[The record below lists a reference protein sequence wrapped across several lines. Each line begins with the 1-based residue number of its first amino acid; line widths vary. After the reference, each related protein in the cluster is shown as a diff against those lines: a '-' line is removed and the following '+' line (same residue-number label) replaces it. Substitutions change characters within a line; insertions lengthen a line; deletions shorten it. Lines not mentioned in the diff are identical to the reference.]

1 MFYVSFLL
9 RPAVFLLQEMCGWIG
24 CGGGWLWW
32 WGVQTTK
39 VASVALL
46 SGFTLKGR
54 GVGSCLHSET
64 R

>member
-1 MFYVSFLL
+1 MFYVSVLL

-24 CGGGWLWW
+24 CGGG
-32 WGVQTTK
+32 GVQTTK